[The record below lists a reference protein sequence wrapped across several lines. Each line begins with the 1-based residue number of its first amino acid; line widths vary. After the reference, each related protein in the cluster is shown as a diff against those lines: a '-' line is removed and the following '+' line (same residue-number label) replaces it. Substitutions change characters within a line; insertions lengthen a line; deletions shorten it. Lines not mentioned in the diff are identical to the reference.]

1 MDASDI
7 QQTASR
13 TVFTSPWVRLTEDA
27 IVRPD
32 GSTGTY
38 AVLHAP
44 DFVVVL
50 PFDGTRFHLVQQ
62 YRYPVG
68 RRLWEFPQGSVPGAA
83 TPEQSA
89 AAELGEEAGLEAGVL
104 IRLGFLH
111 ESPGRSTN
119 GFHAFL
125 ATDLTTIPARRE
137 HEEQD
142 MVAGA
147 FTRAEVWG
155 LVESGEMTDAAS
167 LAALAL
173 LERAQQLGRIP
184 PCG

>member
-1 MDASDI
+1 MDAPDI
-7 QQTASR
+7 RQTASR
-13 TVFTSPWVRLTEDA
+13 TVFTSPWVRLTEDE

-44 DFVVVL
+44 DFVVVV
-50 PFDGTRFHLVQQ
+50 PFDGTHFHLVQQ
-62 YRYPVG
+62 YRYPVS

-83 TPEQSA
+83 SPERAA
-89 AAELGEEAGLEAGVL
+89 AAELAEEAGLVAGRLV
-104 IRLGFLH
+104 RLGFLH

-125 ATDLTTIPARRE
+125 ATDLTATAPRRE
-137 HEEQD
+137 PEEQD

-147 FTRAEVWG
+147 FTPAEVWG
-155 LVESGEMTDAAS
+155 LVESGDMTDAAS

-173 LERAQQLGRIP
+173 LDRAQQLGHVP